1 MLESY
6 GSTYVRPNG
15 PNFDF
20 AILRLNVRDVQPVPM
35 DRHQLTRLAAILG
48 TAAMKA
54 GENVKLGGVVVKR
67 TESGFGLW
75 FPHTQQRIEMDFD
88 NAQKVAADIRDCLE
102 SPD

>member
-1 MLESY
+1 MTEGY
-6 GSTYVRPNG
+6 GSTYVCPNG

-35 DRHQLTRLAAILG
+35 DRHQLARLAAILRTG
-48 TAAMKA
+48 RMKA

-67 TESGFGLW
+67 TDSGFGLW
-75 FPHTQQRIEMDFD
+75 FPHIQRIEMDFD

-102 SPD
+102 ANHQ